1 MEKNQIFA
9 RHRRMLSIQRS
20 VLQQIFE
27 QSYYAS
33 DLGAYAEE
41 FVKELRLIN
50 TGGHQVSVDEIME
63 NAIGWES
70 IQHMEAEAREIYAGC
85 LFVVLNDWIQSLGK
99 TLGIKSGE
107 RLSAGPLIG
116 NVELARLIWAAA
128 NNFKHYSEWQ
138 RTRAPEYRAKKSIDA
153 LRAAGIL
160 EPQNGL
166 CTSVALQLIGVD
178 NYGQLEEKVIDVGK
192 ELAAKV

>member
-1 MEKNQIFA
+1 MGKNQIFA
-9 RHRRMLSIQRS
+9 QHRRMLSIQRS

-33 DLGAYAEE
+33 DLRAYAEE

-63 NAIGWES
+63 NAVGWES

-99 TLGIKSGE
+99 TLSIKSGE
-107 RLSAGPLIG
+107 RLSTGPLIG
-116 NVELARLIWAAA
+116 NVELAGLIWAAA
-128 NNFKHYSEWQ
+128 NNFRHYSEWK
-138 RTRAPEYRAKKSIDA
+138 RNSAIDKRAKQSIDV
-153 LRAAGIL
+153 LGSAGIL
-160 EPQNGL
+160 NAQSQS
-166 CTSVALQLIGVD
+166 CASVALDLIGVGSYTELED
-178 NYGQLEEKVIDVGK
+178 KVLQIGTQLSEKI
-192 ELAAKV
+192 

>member
-20 VLQQIFE
+20 VLQQVFE

-33 DLGAYAEE
+33 DLRAYAEG

-50 TGGHQVSVDEIME
+50 TGGHQLSVKEIME
-63 NAIGWES
+63 NEIGWES

-85 LFVVLNDWIQSLGK
+85 LFVVLNDWIQSLGE
-99 TLGIKSGE
+99 TLSIKSGE
-107 RLSAGPLIG
+107 RLSAGLLIG

-128 NNFKHYSEWQ
+128 KNF
-138 RTRAPEYRAKKSIDA
+138 
-153 LRAAGIL
+153 
-160 EPQNGL
+160 
-166 CTSVALQLIGVD
+166 
-178 NYGQLEEKVIDVGK
+178 
-192 ELAAKV
+192 